1 MTMDIYEILLHGAP
15 VTIQLSSEDAERLG
29 VAPQH
34 AAEGDEKELKTRAK

>member
-1 MTMDIYEILLHGAP
+1 MDIYEILLHGNP

-34 AAEGDEKELKTRAK
+34 AAEETEEEDEPRGK

>member
-1 MTMDIYEILLHGAP
+1 MDIYEVLLHGDP

-34 AAEGDEKELKTRAK
+34 AVEEAEEEDKPRGK